1 VMSLQTPESIRR
13 LQRKLYLKAKA
24 EPAYRFYLLYDKIYR
39 EDILSHAYA
48 LARANK
54 GAPGVDGVTF
64 AMVEAEGLEAWLANI
79 RSELIAKTYQPAPV
93 RRVMIPKP
101 GGVGERAL
109 GIPTLRDRV
118 VQAAAKLVLEPIFEA
133 DLDPSAFGY
142 RPRRS
147 GADAIREVHKRLCDG
162 YTDVVDADLAK
173 YFDTIPHS
181 PLMRSVARRIVD
193 RNVLR
198 LIKMWLKAPVEE
210 RDKDG
215 GRRMTGGK
223 HSTCGTP
230 QGGVISPT
238 LSTLYMNRFLKH
250 WRASGC
256 GETYQAH
263 VVAYADDFVIL
274 SRGHASEA
282 LAWTRQVMTRLGLSL
297 NEAKTSIRNGRR
309 ESFDFLGYTFGPH
322 HYRKDGHWYLGA
334 SPSKKSVQRLK
345 TKVGEIL
352 VPGHQAPWPE
362 VRDQLNSLL
371 RGWSTYFS
379 YGTRLIAYRA
389 ADNYVLQKVRHFLVR
404 RHKVPSRGTKRFPD
418 HYVFGKLGVLRLR
431 QIHIGAPP

>member
-1 VMSLQTPESIRR
+1 MSLQTRESIRR

-64 AMVEAEGLEAWLANI
+64 AMVEAEGPEAWLANI
-79 RSELIAKTYQPAPV
+79 RSELIAKTYRPAPV

-101 GGVGERAL
+101 GGVGERPL

-147 GADAIREVHKRLCDG
+147 GTDAIREVHKRLCEG

-181 PLMRSVARRIVD
+181 PLMQSVARRIVD

-210 RDKDG
+210 RDGDG

-238 LSTLYMNRFLKH
+238 LSALYMNRFLKH

-256 GETYQAH
+256 GEAYQAH

-282 LAWTRQVMTRLGLSL
+282 LAWTRQVMTRLGLAL
-297 NEAKTSIRNGRR
+297 NEAKTSIRNPRH

-362 VRDQLNSLL
+362 VRDRLNSLL

-389 ADNYVLQKVRHFLVR
+389 VDTYVLQKVRHFLVR
-404 RHKVPSRGTKRFPD
+404 RHKVPTRGTKRFPD
-418 HYVFGKLGVLRLR
+418 HVVFGKLGVLRLR
-431 QIHIGAPP
+431 HIHIGAPP

>member
-1 VMSLQTPESIRR
+1 MATSSSTRQ
-13 LQRKLYLKAKA
+13 A
-24 EPAYRFYLLYDKIYR
+24 E
-39 EDILSHAYA
+39 
-48 LARANK
+48 
-54 GAPGVDGVTF
+54 
-64 AMVEAEGLEAWLANI
+64 
-79 RSELIAKTYQPAPV
+79 
-93 RRVMIPKP
+93 
-101 GGVGERAL
+101 
-109 GIPTLRDRV
+109 
-118 VQAAAKLVLEPIFEA
+118 
-133 DLDPSAFGY
+133 LDPSAFGY

-147 GADAIREVHKRLCDG
+147 GTDAIREVHQRLCDG

-198 LIKMWLKAPVEE
+198 LIKMWLKTPVEE

-309 ESFDFLGYTFGPH
+309 ESFGFLGYTFGPH

-389 ADNYVLQKVRHFLVR
+389 VDNYVLQKVRHFLVR